1 MDLKNLEANGSWSPY
16 FLYILTQPLAHHS
29 LPKETPPVWMPCNRT
44 GVEQLVNV
52 HHVLQ
57 RRLQK
62 QFAGQGE
69 ASVGQLESLQ
79 MIVQMCN
86 LSNIRK

>member
-1 MDLKNLEANGSWSPY
+1 
-16 FLYILTQPLAHHS
+16 
-29 LPKETPPVWMPCNRT
+29 MPCNRT
-44 GVEQLVNV
+44 GIEQLVNV

-79 MIVQMCN
+79 MFVQMCN
-86 LSNIRK
+86 LSNIRKWMETFKPVLMVEVTCPLLNQR